1 MKIFESLFS
10 NQITFILFLIF
21 VNVSVFYSIH
31 EIVTTVRDNYKYK
44 QKITEI
50 IKQEAKQI
58 KSIQKEI
65 DIRGEL
71 IKRTK
76 QTLKELDQRIIE
88 KSNLLKE
95 LEKKFNQKVMYR
107 WHSYDMRI
115 WCDEAEQL
123 NALNNFICP
132 DIGAIMG
139 LTRKKYEKGNG
150 EL

>member
-21 VNVSVFYSIH
+21 VNVSVFYSIN
-31 EIVTTVRDNYKYK
+31 EIVTTVRDNYKSK
-44 QKITEI
+44 QKITEMI
-50 IKQEAKQI
+50 QQESKQI
-58 KSIQKEI
+58 MSIQKEI

-95 LEKKFNQKVMYR
+95 LEKKLNQKVMYR

-115 WCDEAEQL
+115 WCADAEEE
-123 NALNNFICP
+123 NWKINWKCP
-132 DIGAIMG
+132 DIDEIRD
-139 LTRKKYEKGNG
+139 LTGSKDKK
-150 EL
+150 